1 MRPISVSTQVFARI
15 WALRGPG
22 EQSEDAIL
30 RRVLGCH
37 DEETE
42 IKHAPAEASA
52 PDPSNPRD
60 GVFDRRHNIHFP
72 EGFEVFRVYL
82 GRDFRAR
89 ANEGSWIRS
98 DGTRYRSLNE
108 LSRSIG
114 ARTENAWLNWFFSSP
129 NGARLPVA
137 ILREGSEPPHG
148 EFKEQTAAT
157 PNEEDMTWR
166 SDVRKAL
173 EQLGGRASL
182 RRIYR
187 ETSKIRRA
195 AGRSLPQSFDA
206 TVRRTLEEHSSD
218 SLVFRGIHDLFW
230 MPEGKGAGVWALRD
244 NTR

>member
-15 WALRGPG
+15 WALRRPG
-22 EQSEDAIL
+22 EQSEDAVL

-37 DEETE
+37 DEEPE
-42 IKHAPAEASA
+42 VKYGAAEA
-52 PDPSNPRD
+52 PGLEPSSPKD
-60 GVFDRRHNIHFP
+60 GVFDRRHNIHFA

-89 ANEGSWIRS
+89 ANNGSWIRS

-114 ARTENAWLNWFFSSP
+114 ARTENAWLNWFFASP
-129 NGARLPVA
+129 TGSRLPVA
-137 ILREGSEPPHG
+137 TLREGSESSHG
-148 EFKEQTAAT
+148 EFKEETET
-157 PNEEDMTWR
+157 NPNEEDMTWR

-182 RRIYR
+182 RHIYR

-244 NTR
+244 NTQ